1 MAKQVEFDSKA
12 REYLKKGVD
21 QMANAVKVTLG
32 PRGRNVVLDKK
43 YGSPVITNDG
53 VTIAREI
60 ELEEPYENMGAQ
72 MLKEVATKTA
82 DVAGDGTTTAIVL
95 AQSMVAQGLR
105 NVTAGANPLHLKRGI
120 EKAVDVT
127 IAELKK
133 LSRNV
138 KGREEIAQVATVSAN
153 DDAEI
158 GELIADAMEKV
169 GRDGVITIEEAKSI
183 ETSLDV
189 VEGMQFDR
197 GYLSPYFVTDA
208 ERMETVL
215 ENAYVL
221 LHEKK
226 ISTMRDLV
234 PILEKIAQTGR
245 PFLLVAEDID
255 GEALATL
262 VVNKLRGTIQGA
274 AVKAPGFGDRRKEM
288 LEDMAVLMGAEV
300 ISEEKG
306 LQLEA
311 VTLDD
316 LGQVK
321 RIVIDKDATTIIEG
335 AGKKSDI
342 KGRIE
347 QIGAEI
353 ERSTSDYDKE
363 KLKERRARLAGGVA
377 VINVGAATEIAMKEK
392 KARVE
397 DALHATRAAVE
408 EGVVVG
414 GGVALL
420 RVSRVLRELKESD
433 ADVKTGIDIV
443 AKSLEAPIRQIALN
457 AGAEGSIV
465 VEEVREQKNPSY
477 GYNAAT
483 HEYTDLVKAG
493 IVDPAKVVRTAL
505 QNASSV
511 ASLLL
516 TTEAILT
523 DIPEEDKPPAMPGG
537 GMY

>member
-1 MAKQVEFDSKA
+1 MAKQVEFDSTA
-12 REYLKKGVD
+12 RGHLKRGVD
-21 QMANAVKVTLG
+21 KMADAVKVTLG

-95 AQSMVAQGLR
+95 AQSMVASGLR
-105 NVTAGANPLHLKRGI
+105 NVMAGANPLHLKRGI
-120 EKAVDVT
+120 ERAVDVA

-133 LSRNV
+133 LSHNV
-138 KGREEIAQVATVSAN
+138 KGREEIAQVATISAN
-153 DDAEI
+153 NDTEI
-158 GELIADAMEKV
+158 GELLADAMEKV

-183 ETSLDV
+183 ETSLEV

-215 ENAYVL
+215 EHAYIL
-221 LHEKK
+221 LHDKK
-226 ISTMRDLV
+226 ISAMRDLV

-245 PFLLVAEDID
+245 PFLIVAEDID

-274 AVKAPGFGDRRKEM
+274 AVKAPGFGDRRKAM
-288 LEDMAVLMGAEV
+288 LEDMAVLTGGQV

-306 LQLEA
+306 LKLEA
-311 VTLDD
+311 ATLED
-316 LGQVK
+316 LGEAK
-321 RIVIDKDATTIIEG
+321 RIVIDKDATTIVEG
-335 AGKKSDI
+335 GGTKADI
-342 KGRIE
+342 KGRLE
-347 QIGAEI
+347 QIAAEI

-363 KLKERRARLAGGVA
+363 KLQERRARIAGGVA

-392 KARVE
+392 KARVD

-408 EGVVVG
+408 EGIVVG

-420 RVSRVLRELKESD
+420 RVAEVLKGLKEGD
-433 ADVKTGIDIV
+433 ADARTGIDIV
-443 AKSLEAPIRQIALN
+443 ATALEAPIRQIALN

-465 VEEVREQKNPSY
+465 VETVKGHKKSSQ

-483 HEYTDLVKAG
+483 HEYTDLVKEG
-493 IVDPAKVVRTAL
+493 VVDPAKVVRTAL
-505 QNASSV
+505 QNAASV

-523 DIPEEDKPPAMPGG
+523 DMPEEDKPPAVPGG
-537 GMY
+537 EMY

>member
-1 MAKQVEFDSKA
+1 MAKQVEFDSAA
-12 REYLKKGVD
+12 RERLKAGVD
-21 QMANAVKVTLG
+21 KMANAVRVTLG

-53 VTIAREI
+53 VTIAKEI

-105 NVTAGANPLHLKRGI
+105 NVTAGANPLRLKRGI
-120 EKAVDVT
+120 EKAVDAAVS
-127 IAELKK
+127 EL
-133 LSRNV
+133 RNMSHDV

-153 DDAEI
+153 NDTEI
-158 GELIADAMEKV
+158 GELLADAMEKV

-183 ETSLDV
+183 ETSLEV

-215 ENAYVL
+215 EDAYIL
-221 LHEKK
+221 LHDKK
-226 ISTMRDLV
+226 ISAMKDLV
-234 PILEKIAQTGR
+234 PVLEKIAQTNR
-245 PFLLVAEDID
+245 PFLIVAEDVD

-274 AVKAPGFGDRRKEM
+274 AVKAPGFGDRRKAM
-288 LEDMAVLMGAEV
+288 LEDMAVLTGGQV

-306 LQLEA
+306 LKLEA
-311 VTLDD
+311 ATLQD
-316 LGQVK
+316 LGRAK
-321 RIVIDKDATTIIEG
+321 RIVIDKDTTTIIEG
-335 AGKKSDI
+335 AGKKADI

-347 QIGAEI
+347 QIAAEI

-363 KLKERRARLAGGVA
+363 KLQERRARLAGGVA
-377 VINVGAATEIAMKEK
+377 VVNVGAATEISMKEK

-408 EGVVVG
+408 EGIVVG

-420 RVSRVLRELKESD
+420 RASGAL
-433 ADVKTGIDIV
+433 ADVKGLDPDEQTGVEIV
-443 AKSLEAPIRQIALN
+443 AKALEAPIRQIAAN

-465 VEEVREQKNPSY
+465 VEEVREQKNRSY

-493 IVDPAKVVRTAL
+493 IIDPTKVVRTAL
-505 QNASSV
+505 QNAASV

-523 DIPEEDKPPAMPGG
+523 DIPEEKKPPAAPGG
-537 GMY
+537 EMY

>member
-12 REYLKKGVD
+12 REHLKKGVD

-120 EKAVDVT
+120 ERAVDVA

-133 LSRNV
+133 LSRDV

-153 DDAEI
+153 NDTEI

-221 LHEKK
+221 LHDKK
-226 ISTMRDLV
+226 ISAMRDLV

-245 PFLLVAEDID
+245 PFLIVAEDID

-288 LEDMAVLMGAEV
+288 LEDMAVLMGAQV

-306 LQLEA
+306 LKLEA
-311 VTLDD
+311 ATLED

-321 RIVIDKDATTIIEG
+321 RIVIDKDVTTIVEG

-363 KLKERRARLAGGVA
+363 KLQERRARLAGGVA

-392 KARVE
+392 KARVD

-420 RVSRVLRELKESD
+420 RVSRVLKELKESD
-433 ADVKTGIDIV
+433 ADAKTGIDIV

-465 VEEVREQKNPSY
+465 VEEVKGQKNPSC

-483 HEYTDLVKAG
+483 HEYTDLIKAG

>member
-1 MAKQVEFDSKA
+1 MAKQVEFDSAA
-12 REYLKKGVD
+12 RAHLKKGVD

-120 EKAVDVT
+120 ERAVDVA

-133 LSRNV
+133 LSRDV

-153 DDAEI
+153 DDTEI
-158 GELIADAMEKV
+158 GELLADAMEKV

-183 ETSLDV
+183 ETSLEV

-221 LHEKK
+221 LHDKK
-226 ISTMRDLV
+226 ISAMRDLV
-234 PILEKIAQTGR
+234 PILEKIAQMGR
-245 PFLLVAEDID
+245 PFLIVAEDID

-288 LEDMAVLMGAEV
+288 LEDMAVLTGGQV
-300 ISEEKG
+300 ISEERG
-306 LQLEA
+306 LKLEA
-311 VTLDD
+311 ATLDD

-321 RIVIDKDATTIIEG
+321 RIVMDKDTTTIVEG
-335 AGKKSDI
+335 GGKKSDI

-363 KLKERRARLAGGVA
+363 KLQERRARLAGGVA
-377 VINVGAATEIAMKEK
+377 VINVGAATEISMKEK

-420 RVSRVLRELKESD
+420 RISGVLKGLKEGD

-443 AKSLEAPIRQIALN
+443 AKSLEAPIRQIAQN

-465 VEEVREQKNPSY
+465 VEEVRGQKNPSY

-483 HEYTDLVKAG
+483 HEYTDLIEAG
-493 IVDPAKVVRTAL
+493 IVDPTKVVRTAL

>member
-1 MAKQVEFDSKA
+1 MAKQVEFDSAA
-12 REYLKKGVD
+12 RAHLKKGVD

-120 EKAVDVT
+120 ERAVDVA

-133 LSRNV
+133 LSRDV

-153 DDAEI
+153 NDTEI
-158 GELIADAMEKV
+158 GELLADAMEKV

-183 ETSLDV
+183 ETSLEV

-221 LHEKK
+221 LHDKK
-226 ISTMRDLV
+226 ISAMRDLV
-234 PILEKIAQTGR
+234 PILEKIAQMGR
-245 PFLLVAEDID
+245 PFLIVAEDID

-288 LEDMAVLMGAEV
+288 LEDMAVLTGGQV
-300 ISEEKG
+300 ISEERG
-306 LQLEA
+306 LKLEA
-311 VTLDD
+311 ATLDD

-321 RIVIDKDATTIIEG
+321 RIVMDKDTTTIVEG
-335 AGKKSDI
+335 GGKKSDI

-363 KLKERRARLAGGVA
+363 KLQERRARLAGGVA
-377 VINVGAATEIAMKEK
+377 VINVGAATEISMKEK

-420 RVSRVLRELKESD
+420 RISGVLKGLKEGD

-443 AKSLEAPIRQIALN
+443 AKSLEAPIRQIAQN

-465 VEEVREQKNPSY
+465 VEEVRGQKNPSY

-483 HEYTDLVKAG
+483 HEYTDLIEAG
-493 IVDPAKVVRTAL
+493 IVDPTKVVRTAL

>member
-1 MAKQVEFDSKA
+1 MAKQVEFDSAA
-12 REYLKKGVD
+12 RAHLKTGVD
-21 QMANAVKVTLG
+21 KMANAVKVTLG

-43 YGSPVITNDG
+43 YGSPIITNDG

-60 ELEEPYENMGAQ
+60 ELAEPYENMGAQ

-82 DVAGDGTTTAIVL
+82 DIAGDGTTTAIVL

-105 NVTAGANPLHLKRGI
+105 NVTAGANPLHLKRGM
-120 EKAVDVT
+120 ERAVDVA

-133 LSRNV
+133 LSHGV
-138 KGREEIAQVATVSAN
+138 KGRDEISQVATVSAN
-153 DDAEI
+153 NDTEI
-158 GELIADAMEKV
+158 GELLADAMEKV
-169 GRDGVITIEEAKSI
+169 GRDGVITVEEATSI

-215 ENAYVL
+215 ENAYIL
-221 LHEKK
+221 LHDKK
-226 ISTMRDLV
+226 ISAMRDLV
-234 PILEKIAQTGR
+234 PVLEKIAQTGR
-245 PFLLVAEDID
+245 PFLIVAEDID

-274 AVKAPGFGDRRKEM
+274 AVKAPGFGDRRKAM
-288 LEDMAVLMGAEV
+288 LEDMAALTGGQV

-306 LQLEA
+306 LKLEA
-311 VTLDD
+311 ATLDD
-316 LGQVK
+316 LGQAK
-321 RIVIDKDATTIIEG
+321 RIVMDKDSTTIVEG
-335 AGKKSDI
+335 AGKKADI

-347 QIGAEI
+347 QLAAEI

-363 KLKERRARLAGGVA
+363 KLQERRARLVGGVA
-377 VINVGAATEIAMKEK
+377 LVKVGAATEIAMKEK

-420 RVSRVLRELKESD
+420 RISSVLKGLKEGD
-433 ADVKTGIDIV
+433 ADAKTGIDII
-443 AKSLEAPIRQIALN
+443 ATALEAPIRQIALN

-465 VEEVREQKNPSY
+465 AAEVSGQKNPSY

-483 HEYTDLVKAG
+483 QEYANLIKAG
-493 IVDPAKVVRTAL
+493 IVDPTKVVRTAL
-505 QNASSV
+505 QNACSV

-523 DIPEEDKPPAMPGG
+523 DMPEEDKAPGMPGG
-537 GMY
+537 EMY